1 MSLTLPILKVATA
14 AMVIALA
21 SWLSGRK
28 PELAGFIIALPIAS
42 LLSLA
47 FSYVE
52 YRDPAA
58 SITFAKSILVGVP
71 VSYLFF
77 MPFFFSNK
85 MGNNFWLSYLT
96 GLVLLIIGFFIHR
109 FIMARLG

>member
-1 MSLTLPILKVATA
+1 
-14 AMVIALA
+14 MVIALA

>member
-1 MSLTLPILKVATA
+1 MLIMLSKVLVA
-14 AMVIALA
+14 AAVIAFA

-42 LLSLA
+42 LIALA
-47 FSYVE
+47 FSYAE
-52 YRDPAA
+52 HRNAAA

-77 MPFFFSNK
+77 IPFFFAGRL
-85 MGNNFWLSYLT
+85 GNSFVLSYII
-96 GLVLLIIGFFIHR
+96 GLVLLVVGFFLHR
-109 FIMARLG
+109 YIMAALAG